1 MLVASQ
7 PGRIQLLPALP
18 AAWPSGTVEGVLCR
32 GQIEIKSLKWDTG
45 RIRVSL
51 VSGKKQ
57 TIVLEAPMGIKT
69 ISATEPDAS
78 IDKADQD
85 SARKVSLPADKS
97 VTLDIVL
104 K

>member
-1 MLVASQ
+1 
-7 PGRIQLLPALP
+7 
-18 AAWPSGTVEGVLCR
+18 
-32 GQIEIKSLKWDTG
+32 
-45 RIRVSL
+45 
-51 VSGKKQ
+51 
-57 TIVLEAPMGIKT
+57 MGIKT

-78 IDKADQD
+78 IEKADQD

>member
-1 MLVASQ
+1 
-7 PGRIQLLPALP
+7 
-18 AAWPSGTVEGVLCR
+18 
-32 GQIEIKSLKWDTG
+32 
-45 RIRVSL
+45 

-57 TIVLEAPMGIKT
+57 TIVLEAPAGIGK
-69 ISATEPDAS
+69 ISVTEPDAS

-85 SARKVSLPADKS
+85 SARKVSLPAGKS